1 VAADSTKG
9 AISNPKVL
17 ARIALGKKRL
27 QSVLSRHTVA
37 MARTLEQK
45 ISDAG
50 PSGQRVDPIY
60 LTKALQELRAEG
72 RVIPK
77 EAERINWYHLAGT
90 DSASIEKRL
99 EEQVSVYAK
108 ATAKQFKNRLGQVLE
123 IAVYRALQQ
132 QSVLEFV
139 GGFSDLD
146 KHGDEKPYRKDEP
159 PSIVSGKSMGNKR
172 LDFVGWHREAGMWGI
187 EVKNAR
193 GWFYPDRDDVR
204 AFLRKCCAV
213 NAVPILIARR
223 ISYVLR
229 SEVFEPCGA
238 IIHQTYNQRYPNSDE
253 ELALLVR
260 DKRLLGFHDVRV
272 GNEPDARLVK
282 FLHVNLPAI
291 LPKARERFD
300 EHKDLLKGLGDKSL
314 SYVDFHVELNER
326 LGKYDRVENDNDD
339 GEDD

>member
-1 VAADSTKG
+1 
-9 AISNPKVL
+9 
-17 ARIALGKKRL
+17 
-27 QSVLSRHTVA
+27 

-72 RVIPK
+72 RVVPK
-77 EAERINWYHLAGT
+77 EAERINWYHLAGA
-90 DSASIEKRL
+90 DSGSVEKRL
-99 EEQVSVYAK
+99 EQQVSVYAQ

-132 QSVLEFV
+132 QSILEFV

-159 PSIVSGKSMGNKR
+159 PSIVSGKSMGTKR
-172 LDFVGWHREAGMWGI
+172 LDFVGWHREAGLWGI

-238 IIHQTYNQRYPNSDE
+238 IIHQTYNQRYPNSDA
-253 ELALLVR
+253 ELALQVR

-272 GNEPDARLVK
+272 GNEPDARLIK

-291 LPKARERFD
+291 LPKAREKFD

-314 SYVDFHVELNER
+314 SYVDFHVELNTR
-326 LGKYDRVENDNDD
+326 RGKYNRVEDENDD
-339 GEDD
+339 GEE